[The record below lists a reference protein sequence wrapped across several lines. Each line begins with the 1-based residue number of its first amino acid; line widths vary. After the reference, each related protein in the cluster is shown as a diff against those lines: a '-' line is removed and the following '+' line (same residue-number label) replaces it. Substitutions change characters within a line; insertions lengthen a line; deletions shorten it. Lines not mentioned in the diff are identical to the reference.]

1 MNLDR
6 GDTVAIVAP
15 AAQLPARSRA
25 LLPRAVD
32 LLESWGLRVR
42 VAVDPGHWFYLAGP
56 DDERARHLGAAL
68 ADPDVRA
75 VFCTRGGYGTTR
87 LLRRLT
93 GPVTAKIVVGCSDI
107 TALHAYL
114 AVRHPVAASVHGPNV
129 ATHQLLDDTPEASA
143 NRRSL
148 HAVLFDPGYRLSEPV
163 EPLCAGTASG
173 PLAGGCLTLLAS
185 LLGTPFMP
193 DLSGR
198 LVFLEDV
205 GEVPYRIDRLLTQLV
220 DAGALDGVAGLVFGR
235 MHECVDAYNDI
246 RAVITDVVGP
256 LGVPVGFGVGSGHG
270 PVNLSLP
277 LGAPARLDASSGV
290 FAVSAGPVATG

>member
-1 MNLDR
+1 MKLAA
-6 GDTVAIVAP
+6 GDAVAIIAP
-15 AAQLPARSRA
+15 ASQLTAKNRE

-42 VAVDPGHWFYLAGP
+42 VAVDHGHRFYLAGP
-56 DDERARHLGAAL
+56 DTERAGHLGAVL

-93 GPVTAKIVVGCSDI
+93 GPVTEKVVVGCSDI

-114 AVRHPVAASVHGPNV
+114 AVHHPAVVSIHGPNV
-129 ATHQLLDDTPEASA
+129 ATHQLLDDTPDAEA

-148 HAVLFDPGYRLSEPV
+148 HAALFDRGYRLTEPV
-163 EPLCAGTASG
+163 EPLRPGVATG
-173 PLAGGCLTLLAS
+173 PLAGGCLTLLTA
-185 LLGTPFMP
+185 LLGTPHMP

-205 GEVPYRIDRLLTQLV
+205 GEVPYRIDRLLTQLI
-220 DAGALDGVAGLVFGR
+220 DAGALDRVTGLVFGR
-235 MHECVDAYNDI
+235 MHECADPYNDI
-246 RAVITDVVGP
+246 RDVIADVVGP
-256 LGVPVGFGVGSGHG
+256 LGAPVGFGLGSGHG

-277 LGAPARLDASSGV
+277 LGARAELDADAGV
-290 FAVSAGPVATG
+290 FTVVTD